1 MTGTSLQ
8 VLQAAI
14 YAKLT
19 ADTGSGGL
27 FDPTAPMITGVFDDV
42 PDGQPLPYI
51 TIGEATETPWSTFGR
66 VGADDTL
73 TIHIWSQAPG
83 FKEALGILDRLNVLL
98 DGGVLEVDGHVHVG
112 TLYESAETL
121 RDPDGVTRH
130 VVARYR
136 AYLQGS

>member
-14 YAKLT
+14 YARLT
-19 ADTGSGGL
+19 TDVESGGL
-27 FDPTAPMITGVFDDV
+27 FDPSAPMITGVLDDV
-42 PDGQPLPYI
+42 PDGQGFPYI
-51 TIGEATETPWSTFGR
+51 TIGEATENAWSTMGR
-66 VGADDTL
+66 DGSNDTL
-73 TIHIWSQAPG
+73 TIHIWSSAPG
-83 FKEALGILDRLNVLL
+83 FKEALTILDRLNVLL
-98 DGGVLEVDGHVHVG
+98 DGGVLEIDGHMHVG

-136 AYLQGS
+136 VYVQVS